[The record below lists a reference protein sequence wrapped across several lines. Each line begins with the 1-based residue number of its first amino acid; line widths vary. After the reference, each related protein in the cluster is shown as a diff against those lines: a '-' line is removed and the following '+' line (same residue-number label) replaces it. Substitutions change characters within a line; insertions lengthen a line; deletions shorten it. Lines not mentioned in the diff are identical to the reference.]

1 VILGTASWAEGPSE
15 RRALVA
21 RPGEDR
27 VADRPRIQAL
37 RLRKP
42 GEGTPQ
48 VIAETLVPSSLR
60 LLLESGPRALQRARQ
75 TFSYAEKWAKRG
87 DLPEILAP
95 RLEAVR
101 LLPCLPRPAAL
112 RTASGVLLDRLALRG
127 PGAQLS
133 VLPFPTL
140 AAVGAAEGRVGGWC
154 LALEGPDCTV
164 LGAWLALELPAAG
177 HLEVACGGH
186 KRSAPFSAW
195 EDLELP
201 SLRPAEVC
209 LLPPPR
215 LKALPEAL
223 EPRTLTVRTPW
234 DVLKVGLGGDLTI
247 H

>member
-1 VILGTASWAEGPSE
+1 MSA
-15 RRALVA
+15 
-21 RPGEDR
+21 
-27 VADRPRIQAL
+27 
-37 RLRKP
+37 
-42 GEGTPQ
+42 
-48 VIAETLVPSSLR
+48 
-60 LLLESGPRALQRARQ
+60 
-75 TFSYAEKWAKRG
+75 
-87 DLPEILAP
+87 
-95 RLEAVR
+95 
-101 LLPCLPRPAAL
+101 
-112 RTASGVLLDRLALRG
+112 VLLDRLALRG
-127 PGAQLS
+127 PGAELS

-140 AAVGAAEGRVGGWC
+140 AAVGATEGRIGGWC

-164 LGAWLALELPAAG
+164 LGAWLTLELPASG

-223 EPRTLTVRTPW
+223 EPRALTVRAPW
-234 DVLKVGLGGDLTI
+234 EVLKVRLGADLTI